1 MRDADS
7 GTTPPHDES
16 VTDEAGAFAITLTL
30 DAGYRFAATPSAPG
44 AAPFHIDEGPPLG
57 RGEDPSPVQVLAA
70 AMASCLGSS
79 LLFCLGKA
87 RVEVLA
93 LRVAARG
100 TLVRNARRRVRVG
113 SLHIELFPEV
123 APHDVERMKRC
134 LEVFEDFCIV
144 TESVR
149 QGIPVIVGV
158 QTHAS

>member
-1 MRDADS
+1 MRDADGGS
-7 GTTPPHDES
+7 IPPHDETVS
-16 VTDEAGAFAITLTL
+16 DEAGAFAITLRL
-30 DAGYRFAATPSAPG
+30 DAGYRFSATPDTPG

-57 RGEDPSPVQVLAA
+57 QGEDASPVQVLAA

-87 RVEVLA
+87 RVEVVS

-123 APHDVERMKRC
+123 APPDVERMKRC